1 MSPRALVTGG
11 AGFLG
16 SHLCDR
22 LVAGGWEVLA
32 ADNLSTGRERNLEA
46 LQGTPSFSFVRL
58 DVATDRLPDQPVDVV
73 FHLACPA
80 SPVQYARLPLETL
93 QVSSVGT
100 QGALELAERH
110 GAAFVLAS
118 TSEVYGDP
126 LVHPQPE
133 SYWGNVD
140 PVGPRSMY
148 DEGKR
153 YAEALATWHRR
164 VHGTD
169 VRIIRIFN
177 TYGPRMDL
185 WDGRVVCT
193 FVRQALAG
201 EPLTVHGDGSQTRSF
216 CYVSDLIDGI
226 VRAGTADA
234 GEVNRTPTNLGN
246 PSECTVREVAELV
259 LELTGSVSPIELV
272 ERPPADPSRRRPDI
286 ARAER
291 VLDWRPAVDLR
302 DGLRR
307 TIEWARS
314 EPPA

>member
-1 MSPRALVTGG
+1 
-11 AGFLG
+11 
-16 SHLCDR
+16 
-22 LVAGGWEVLA
+22 
-32 ADNLSTGRERNLEA
+32 
-46 LQGTPSFSFVRL
+46 
-58 DVATDRLPDQPVDVV
+58 
-73 FHLACPA
+73 
-80 SPVQYARLPLETL
+80 VQYARLPLETL

-100 QGALELAERH
+100 HGALELAARH
-110 GAAFVLAS
+110 GAAVVLAS

-153 YAEALATWHRR
+153 YAEALATWHRS

-169 VRIIRIFN
+169 VRIVRIFN

-193 FVRQALAG
+193 FVRQALAD

-226 VRAGTADA
+226 VRAGTADP
-234 GEVNRTPTNLGN
+234 GEVNRMPTNLGN
-246 PSECTVREVAELV
+246 PTESTVRAIAELV
-259 LELTGSVSPIELV
+259 IELTESSSSVAFV
-272 ERPPADPSRRRPDI
+272 ERPPSDPSRRRPDI
-286 ARAER
+286 ARAGQ
-291 VLDWRPAVDLR
+291 VLGWQPTVDLR
-302 DGLRR
+302 DGLER
-307 TIEWARS
+307 TIDWARS
-314 EPPA
+314 EPGS

>member
-22 LVAGGWEVLA
+22 LVGDGWEVLA
-32 ADNLSTGRERNLEA
+32 ADNLSTGRERNLEQ
-46 LQGTPSFSFVRL
+46 LLGNPSFAFVHM
-58 DVATDRLPDQPVDVV
+58 DVSADPLPDEPVDVV

-93 QVSSVGT
+93 QVSSAGT

-110 GAAFVLAS
+110 GAALVLAS

-140 PVGPRSMY
+140 PIGPRSMY

-169 VRIIRIFN
+169 VRIVRIFN

-201 EPLTVHGDGSQTRSF
+201 EPLSVHGDGSQTRSF

-226 VRAGTADA
+226 VRVGTADA

-246 PSECTVREVAELV
+246 PIERTVRELAELV
-259 LELTGSVSPIELV
+259 IELTASDSSVALV

-286 ARAER
+286 SRAER

-302 DGLRR
+302 DGLRW

>member
-1 MSPRALVTGG
+1 MTRHALVTGG

-16 SHLCDR
+16 SHLADR
-22 LVAGGWEVLA
+22 LVADDWSVVA
-32 ADNLSTGRERNLEA
+32 VDNLSTGSERNLEGLA
-46 LQGTPSFSFVRL
+46 GNGRFSFVRS
-58 DVATDRLPDQPVDVV
+58 DITAEPLPDEPFDAI

-93 QVSSVGT
+93 AVSATGT
-100 QGALELAERH
+100 LGALELARRR
-110 GAAFVLAS
+110 GATLLLAS

-169 VRIIRIFN
+169 ARVVRIFN

-193 FVRQALAG
+193 FVRQALSN

-216 CYVSDLIDGI
+216 CYVTDLIEGM
-226 VRAGTADA
+226 VRMAAADPGVA
-234 GEVNRTPTNLGN
+234 EGPVNLGN
-246 PSECTVREVAELV
+246 PTESTVKDIAEAV
-259 LELTGSVSPIELV
+259 IRLTGSSATIEHV
-272 ERPPADPSRRRPDI
+272 ERPPSDPERRRPDI
-286 ARAER
+286 GRARALLGWEPR
-291 VLDWRPAVDLR
+291 VPLD
-302 DGLRR
+302 DGLRA
-307 TIEWARS
+307 TIEWARGELS
-314 EPPA
+314 P